1 MYDVLAYIL
10 LKKKSWATTAD
21 IVHLV
26 AAWEKES
33 RLLRSH
39 QQLHDPNSFQI
50 FVMCSPGMLSTI
62 PFKQFM
68 MIKRIKKQIAFVVE
82 LAFIFLNEK
91 EILTKLMVQK
101 LWLKW
106 QEKQA
111 WTPVLFPFTVNE
123 NALCRWS
130 DLSSSGA
137 HAWFG
142 CRVGNLPLERLSWQ
156 LEKNKWFGKKE
167 IV

>member
-1 MYDVLAYIL
+1 
-10 LKKKSWATTAD
+10 
-21 IVHLV
+21 
-26 AAWEKES
+26 
-33 RLLRSH
+33 
-39 QQLHDPNSFQI
+39 
-50 FVMCSPGMLSTI
+50 MCSPGMLSTI

-111 WTPVLFPFTVNE
+111 
-123 NALCRWS
+123 
-130 DLSSSGA
+130 
-137 HAWFG
+137 
-142 CRVGNLPLERLSWQ
+142 
-156 LEKNKWFGKKE
+156 
-167 IV
+167 